1 MPRARRLTLARRV
14 AAFAAIAAFAN
25 ACLARADPLADAAP
39 RPLSGPYPVACSNV
53 EQDYSRVPTGEPIAL
68 WWEGVPRDDG
78 SGRYVTELL
87 VDPAN
92 TLIARFTAPDDRELF
107 GDWRGQTLTYVLL
120 ACYPTSPSNTRADY
134 ALPDGRLV
142 PRMQRG
148 SEPPILPD
156 GATRLP
162 LVVLSHGYAGSPLG
176 DTYLRSMAVFASH
189 GYVVVAPFHGD
200 ARYATFEL
208 GDIAQALLQ
217 FERYTALQSTRP
229 LSASA
234 ALDVLLAHPQWRGV
248 VDADRIGIF
257 GGSMG
262 GETAMLVGGA
272 ELTTSVTLSSKRV
285 TLDRR
290 IKGAVGYVPYFG
302 QRILPAYGRDNR
314 GTENVSLPYLAI
326 SGTADIVAPI
336 GPVEQGVQRLDGSRA
351 LVALTGTEH
360 GIRELD
366 VPDIFTWALEWL
378 DAFVADDRAAR
389 ARVSR
394 MLRVAGGGDDVLR
407 IDYVAPSAPAVDER
421 IAIEYYNPSL
431 DHYFVTAFADEAAML
446 DEGSVVP
453 GWQRTGYA
461 FKSYA
466 LGAER
471 GLAACR
477 FFGTPGIGPS
487 SHFFTIDPVEC
498 AKVRTNPAWTF
509 EGLAFRAEPPGVGT
523 CAVDRAV
530 VTRLYNNG
538 KGGQANHRY
547 TTSREVAGDML
558 GEGWIVEG
566 PVFCT
571 PP

>member
-1 MPRARRLTLARRV
+1 VRSTHRSRHVKGLV
-14 AAFAAIAAFAN
+14 ALAAIVALASAGI
-25 ACLARADPLADAAP
+25 ARADPLADAPA
-39 RPLSGPYPVACSNV
+39 RPLAGPYPVACSNI
-53 EQDYSRVPTGEPIAL
+53 EQDYGRVPSGEPIAL

-78 SGRYVTELL
+78 SSRYVTELL

-107 GDWRGQTLTYVLL
+107 GDWREQTLTYVLL

-148 SEPPILPD
+148 AEAPILPD

-176 DTYLRSMAVFASH
+176 ETYLRSMAVFASH

-208 GDIAQALLQ
+208 GDLAQALFQ
-217 FERYTALQSTRP
+217 FERYTALQATRP

-234 ALDVLLAHPQWRGV
+234 ALDVMLAHPQWRDR
-248 VDADRIGIF
+248 VDAGRIGIF

-272 ELTTSVTLSSKRV
+272 ELTTSVTLSSKQV
-285 TLDRR
+285 VLDPRFR
-290 IKGAVGYVPYFG
+290 GAVGYVPYFG
-302 QRILPAYGRDNR
+302 QRILPAFGRDNR
-314 GTENVSLPYLAI
+314 GTEGVALPYLAI
-326 SGTADIVAPI
+326 SGTADVVAPI
-336 GPVEQGVQRLDGSRA
+336 GPAEQGVHRLDGSRA
-351 LVALTGTEH
+351 LVALGGTEH

-378 DAFVADDRAAR
+378 DAFVADDHAAR

-394 MLRVAGGGDDVLR
+394 MLRVSGGGDDVLR
-407 IDYVAPSAPAVDER
+407 IDYVAPSAPTAQER
-421 IAIEYYNPSL
+421 IAVEYYNPSL
-431 DHYFVTAFADEAAML
+431 DHYFVTAEPAEAAML
-446 DEGSVVP
+446 DEGIVVP
-453 GWQRTGYA
+453 GWRRTGYA
-461 FKSYA
+461 FKAFAPVA
-466 LGAER
+466 LS
-471 GLAACR
+471 GLPACR
-477 FFGTPGIGPS
+477 FYGTPGIGPD
-487 SHFFTIDPVEC
+487 SHFFTIDAGEC
-498 AKVRTNPAWTF
+498 AIVQANPVWTF
-509 EGLAFRAEPPGVGT
+509 EGLAFRAGPPGVGT
-523 CAVDRAV
+523 CPVDRAV
-530 VTRLYNNG
+530 VTRLYNDG
-538 KGGQANHRY
+538 KDGQANHRY
-547 TTSREVAGDML
+547 TTSHEVAGNMV
-558 GEGWIVEG
+558 GERWVVEG

>member
-1 MPRARRLTLARRV
+1 LPVVALAKDLAAV
-14 AAFAAIAAFAN
+14 AVLVALAASSSP
-25 ACLARADPLADAAP
+25 ARADPSAVALP
-39 RPLSGPYPVACSNV
+39 RPLAGPHPVACSNI
-53 EQDYSRVPTGEPIAL
+53 EQDYGRIPSGEPIAL

-78 SGRYVTELL
+78 SGRYLTELL
-87 VDPAN
+87 TDPAH

-107 GDWRGQTLTYVLL
+107 GPWRDQSLTYVLL
-120 ACYPTSPSNTRADY
+120 ACYPTSAANARADY

-142 PRMQRG
+142 PKMQRG
-148 SEPPILPD
+148 AEPPILPD
-156 GATRLP
+156 GGTRLP

-176 DTYLRSMAVFASH
+176 DAYLRSMAVFASH

-200 ARYATFEL
+200 ARYAMFGLDNVASMLRE
-208 GDIAQALLQ
+208 

-234 ALDVLLAHPQWRGV
+234 AVDVMLTHPQWRDR
-248 VDADRIGIF
+248 VDAARIGIF
-257 GGSMG
+257 GASMG
-262 GETAMLVGGA
+262 GETALLVGGA

-285 TLDRR
+285 VLDPRFR
-290 IKGAVGYVPYFG
+290 GAVGYVPYFG

-314 GTENVSLPYLAI
+314 GTENVGLPYLAI

-336 GPVEQGVQRLDGSRA
+336 GPAEDGVHRLDGSRA
-351 LVALTGTEH
+351 LVALNGTEH
-360 GIRELD
+360 GLRELD
-366 VPDIFTWALEWL
+366 APDVFTWALEWL

-394 MLRVAGGGDDVLR
+394 MQRVAGGGDDVLR
-407 IDYVAPSAPAVDER
+407 IDYVAPSAAAPGER
-421 IAIEYYNPSL
+421 IAIEYHNAAL
-431 DHYFVTAFADEAAML
+431 DHYFVTAEPAEAAML
-446 DEGSVVP
+446 DAGVVVP

-461 FKSYA
+461 FKTYA
-466 LGAER
+466 PGAPE
-471 GLAACR
+471 GLPACR

-487 SHFFTIDPVEC
+487 SHFFTIDAPEC
-498 AKVRTNPAWTF
+498 AKVQANPAWTF
-509 EGLAFRAEPPGVGT
+509 EGLAFQADAPGVGT
-523 CAVDRAV
+523 CPGHRAV
-530 VTRLYNNG
+530 VTRLYNDG

-547 TTSREVAGDML
+547 TTSHEVAGDMV